1 MAAVLV
7 LMLFD
12 DSARPQLLWSSGAAA
27 LVLAVAGIRELR
39 ARKA

>member
-12 DSARPQLLWSSGAAA
+12 DSARPQLLWSTGAAL
-27 LVLAVAGIRELR
+27 LVLLVAFVRER
-39 ARKA
+39 RSPKS